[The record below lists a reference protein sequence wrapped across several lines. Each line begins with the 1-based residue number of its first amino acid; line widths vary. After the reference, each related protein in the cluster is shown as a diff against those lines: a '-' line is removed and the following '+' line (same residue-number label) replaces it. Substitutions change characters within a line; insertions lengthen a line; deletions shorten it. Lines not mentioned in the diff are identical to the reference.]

1 MQETRVQS
9 LGQEDPLEKE
19 MVTHSS
25 ILVWRSPWTEE
36 PGGLQSRGLQRVRLD
51 WQTNTFMVIVSITTF
66 IIFIISGFTKS
77 PHWTYIYLWLIH
89 IDVWQKTTRFYKAI
103 ILQLKN
109 KQQQQNDAP
118 PHFLPSGKH
127 TASPPC
133 LFPGY
138 ELRVLS
144 SLDRRELNRGAGRW
158 QGQWPLPSAQVQVF
172 PITLPVAINLICFYT
187 NCFRT

>member
-89 IDVWQKTTRFYKAI
+89 IDV
-103 ILQLKN
+103 
-109 KQQQQNDAP
+109 
-118 PHFLPSGKH
+118 
-127 TASPPC
+127 
-133 LFPGY
+133 
-138 ELRVLS
+138 
-144 SLDRRELNRGAGRW
+144 
-158 QGQWPLPSAQVQVF
+158 
-172 PITLPVAINLICFYT
+172 
-187 NCFRT
+187 